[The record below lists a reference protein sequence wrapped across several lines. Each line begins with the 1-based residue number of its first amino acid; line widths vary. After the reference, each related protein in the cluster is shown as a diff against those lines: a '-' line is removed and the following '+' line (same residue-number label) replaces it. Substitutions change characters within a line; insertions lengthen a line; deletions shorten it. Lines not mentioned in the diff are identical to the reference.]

1 MNEALFG
8 EEYVQCNFCNRR
20 FNATAAKRHIPFCE
34 KKAKENHGK
43 VKENVA
49 KGNSSNSIAGNNV
62 GNKMNNNSN
71 SISNVVGVASKVGKK
86 ETNVIQTNNNT
97 MNVPRRNIAMNDR
110 KQ

>member
-43 VKENVA
+43 VKENNNNIGKGNNSSVA
-49 KGNSSNSIAGNNV
+49 GNNGNKLNSNSSNNV
-62 GNKMNNNSN
+62 
-71 SISNVVGVASKVGKK
+71 IGVASKLQDKGGRK
-86 ETNVIQTNNNT
+86 ESS
-97 MNVPRRNIAMNDR
+97 NII
-110 KQ
+110 

>member
-43 VKENVA
+43 VVKDNNNNV
-49 KGNSSNSIAGNNV
+49 KGSSSNSSNIAGNN
-62 GNKMNNNSN
+62 GNKINSNNNNNNS
-71 SISNVVGVASKVGKK
+71 SSVVGVANKLQDKGGRK
-86 ETNVIQTNNNT
+86 ES
-97 MNVPRRNIAMNDR
+97 NII
-110 KQ
+110 

>member
-43 VKENVA
+43 VKENNNNIA
-49 KGNSSNSIAGNNV
+49 KGNSSSVAGN
-62 GNKMNNNSN
+62 KLNSN
-71 SISNVVGVASKVGKK
+71 SSNNVIGVASKLQDKGGRK
-86 ETNVIQTNNNT
+86 ESS
-97 MNVPRRNIAMNDR
+97 NII
-110 KQ
+110 